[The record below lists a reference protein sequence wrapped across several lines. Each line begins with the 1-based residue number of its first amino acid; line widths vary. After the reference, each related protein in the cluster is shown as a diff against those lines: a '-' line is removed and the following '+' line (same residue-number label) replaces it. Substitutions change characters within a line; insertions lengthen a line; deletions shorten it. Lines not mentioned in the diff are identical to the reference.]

1 LNFNLFGTKGQ
12 TLANLEKFG
21 LSKSIILSGMLL
33 KRTHLASIDFDSQ
46 CKKIFSDEELFAV
59 RSSFV
64 NEDSLFESNAGK
76 FLSILNCSY
85 QSLRVSALEVFN
97 SNKFPHID
105 DEILIQPMLKSVT
118 LSGVVLTYDRD
129 TKNHYRIIEYSENG
143 NTASVTSGA
152 SIDSITRIYWRDC
165 FRNSRDI
172 YLNSIGEMVEELEKI
187 LGTDKLDI
195 EFAFQQGQPKPF
207 LLQVRPLVD
216 SSSIDSKT
224 KSTSVDQYLPILERK
239 LEGIFQQ
246 HPFLVGDTTILG
258 VMPDWNPAEII
269 GIRPRPLALSLYRE
283 LITDGMWAYQRHN
296 YGYRN
301 LRSFPLMLDLGGQP
315 YIDVRISFNSFIP
328 EKLPSNIAHKLVNG
342 YLEKLRNQ
350 PGLHD
355 KVEFEIVTSSL
366 NLDFD
371 QKIDELKS
379 YGLDQSEIGIFKES
393 LKQITENVFT
403 RENPR
408 WKIDEQRIML
418 LESRREKILNSKL
431 GHLDKIYW
439 LLEDCKRYG
448 TLPFGG
454 LARAAF
460 ISTQL
465 LNSFQSVGL
474 IDTDQKNL
482 VNKSIKTIASEI
494 SLLHKRGKREDF
506 LNSFGH
512 LRPGTYDITQ
522 LSYKEDP
529 LMYFSNF
536 NEDNMDYS
544 DSNSQVDLKDI
555 QINFEKITK
564 YLEPIGFSTDAEETF
579 NIIRETI
586 KLRESSKLEFT
597 KNLSCALD
605 VLAEYGSLLGFNRN
619 ELSYLNFGAIK
630 AAYLSGLDIKS
641 FFRQEISQN
650 VIEYEICKSLWL
662 PPLIKSASDIYAFD
676 LDNGLANFIGQDCV
690 ESRIS
695 IPTSNQNL
703 EESIVLIENADP
715 GFDWIFT
722 SSIKGIITA
731 YGGMNSHMAVR
742 SGEFGL
748 PCAIGVGQK
757 KFNELKNANR
767 IRLDCLNKMITI
779 LS

>member
-1 LNFNLFGTKGQ
+1 MSISKGKTLQHLSSKLNSSQILPLFLLTRKQFLNLDFSLFQEKISKD
-12 TLANLEKFG
+12 LAEFEKFA
-21 LSKSIILSGMLL
+21 I
-33 KRTHLASIDFDSQ
+33 
-46 CKKIFSDEELFAV
+46 
-59 RSSFV
+59 RSSFII
-64 NEDSLFESNAGK
+64 EDQQNSSNAGAY
-76 FLSILNCSY
+76 LTLLDIELNQIKDAISKVFD
-85 QSLRVSALEVFN
+85 SNRNPDENDEV
-97 SNKFPHID
+97 
-105 DEILIQPMLKSVT
+105 LIQPMLREVC
-118 LSGVVLTYDRD
+118 LSGVAITFDRD
-129 TKNHYRIIEYSENG
+129 TGSKYRIVEYAEGSD
-143 NTASVTSGA
+143 TSLVTSGKA
-152 SIDSITRIYWRDC
+152 IFTKTRVYWDKWHTI
-165 FRNSRDI
+165 FDDI
-172 YLNSIGEMVEELEKI
+172 FFNAIAEMIEELEDT
-187 LGTDKLDI
+187 LNSDKLDI
-195 EFAFQQGQPKPF
+195 EFAFQRGQSKPF
-207 LLQVRPLVD
+207 LFQVRPLVNTSD
-216 SSSIDSKT
+216 FGNKTKSSSIND
-224 KSTSVDQYLPILERK
+224 YLNLLRDRLK
-239 LEGIFQQ
+239 GIFES
-246 HPFLVGDTTILG
+246 HPFLVGDSTILG

-328 EKLPSNIAHKLVNG
+328 EKLPSAIAHKLVNG

-366 NLDFD
+366 ALDFD
-371 QKIDELKS
+371 QKVDEFKA
-379 YGLDQSEIGIFKES
+379 YGLNNLEIELFRES
-393 LKQITENVFT
+393 LKQITKNVFT
-403 RENPR
+403 GENPK
-408 WKIDEQRIML
+408 WKLDEHRIQL
-418 LESRREKILNSKL
+418 LASRRDKILNSKL
-431 GHLDKIYW
+431 GQLDKIYW

-465 LNSFQSVGL
+465 LNSFQTVGL
-474 IDTDQKNL
+474 INMSQKNL
-482 VNKSIKTIASEI
+482 VNKSIKTIASEM
-494 SLLHKRGKREDF
+494 SFLFKSGKKEDF

-522 LSYKEDP
+522 PSYRENP

-536 NEDNMDYS
+536 NELNTDSSDAHPEINIMD
-544 DSNSQVDLKDI
+544 L
-555 QINFEKITK
+555 QIDFEKITK
-564 YLEPIGFSTDAEETF
+564 YLEPIGINIDAKDTF

-597 KNLSCALD
+597 KNLSSALD
-605 VLAEYGSLLGFNRN
+605 ILADYGNHLGFNRE
-619 ELSYLNFGAIK
+619 ELSYLNFGTLK
-630 AAYLSGLDIKS
+630 SAYLSGLDIKS
-641 FFRQEISQN
+641 FFREEILNN
-650 VIEYEICKSLWL
+650 VRKYEICKSLWL
-662 PPLIKSASDIYAFD
+662 PPLIKTESDIYAFD
-676 LDNGLANFIGQDCV
+676 LDNSFANFIGQDCV

-695 IPTSNQNL
+695 DPTTIQNL
-703 EESIVLIENADP
+703 DESIVLIENADP

-722 SSIKGIITA
+722 SPIKGLITA

-757 KFNELKNANR
+757 KFNELKHANI

>member
-1 LNFNLFGTKGQ
+1 MPNSKGKILQLLSSKLISSQILPLLLVTRKQFKETDFNLIKQ
-12 TLANLEKFG
+12 
-21 LSKSIILSGMLL
+21 
-33 KRTHLASIDFDSQ
+33 
-46 CKKIFSDEELFAV
+46 KIFQKFNGIQNYAI
-59 RSSFV
+59 RSSFIH
-64 NEDSLFESNAGK
+64 EDQKNSSNAGAYLTLLDIDFIHIEDAIK
-76 FLSILNCSY
+76 S
-85 QSLRVSALEVFN
+85 VFN
-97 SNKFPHID
+97 SNRNP
-105 DEILIQPMLKSVT
+105 DENDEVLIQPMLRNVI
-118 LSGVVLTYDRD
+118 LSGVAITFDRD
-129 TKNHYRIIEYSENG
+129 TCNKYRIIEYTEG
-143 NTASVTSGA
+143 LDTTLVTSGK
-152 SIDSITRIYWRDC
+152 SGFTKTRVYWDNYHTI
-165 FRNSRDI
+165 FKDDFFSAI
-172 YLNSIGEMVEELEKI
+172 AEMIVELEKT
-187 LGTDKLDI
+187 LNEDKLDI
-195 EFAFQQGQPKPF
+195 EFAFQSGQTKPF
-207 LLQVRPLVD
+207 LFQVRPLVNQVEFD
-216 SSSIDSKT
+216 NKTQSSSIND
-224 KSTSVDQYLPILERK
+224 YLNLLRDRLK
-239 LEGIFQQ
+239 GIFES
-246 HPFLVGDTTILG
+246 HPFLVGDSTILG

-328 EKLPSNIAHKLVNG
+328 EKLPSAIAHKLVNG

-366 NLDFD
+366 VLDFD
-371 QKIDELKS
+371 QKIDELKA
-379 YGLDQSEIGIFKES
+379 YGLNNLEIELFRES
-393 LKQITENVFT
+393 LKQITKNVFT
-403 RENPR
+403 GENPK
-408 WKIDEQRIML
+408 WKLDEHRIQL
-418 LESRREKILNSKL
+418 LASRRDKILNSKL
-431 GHLDKIYW
+431 GQLDKIYW

-465 LNSFQSVGL
+465 LNSFQTVGL
-474 IDTDQKNL
+474 INMSQKNL
-482 VNKSIKTIASEI
+482 VNKSIKTIASEM
-494 SLLHKRGKREDF
+494 SFLFKSGKKEDF

-522 LSYKEDP
+522 PSYKENP
-529 LMYFSNF
+529 LMYFSDF
-536 NEDNMDYS
+536 NELNTDSSNAHPEINIMD
-544 DSNSQVDLKDI
+544 L
-555 QINFEKITK
+555 QIDFEKITK
-564 YLEPIGFSTDAEETF
+564 YLEPIGINIDAKDTF

-597 KNLSCALD
+597 KNLSSALD
-605 VLAEYGSLLGFNRN
+605 ILADYGNHLGFNRE
-619 ELSYLNFGAIK
+619 ELSYLNFGTLK
-630 AAYLSGLDIKS
+630 SAYLSGLDIKS
-641 FFRQEISQN
+641 FFREEILNN
-650 VIEYEICKSLWL
+650 VNKYEICKSLWL
-662 PPLIKSASDIYAFD
+662 PPLIKTESDIYAFD
-676 LDNGLANFIGQDCV
+676 LDNSFANFIGQDCV

-695 IPTSNQNL
+695 VPTTSQNL
-703 EESIVLIENADP
+703 DESIVLIENADP

-722 SSIKGIITA
+722 SPIKGLITA

-757 KFNELKNANR
+757 KFNELKHANR